1 MSMRG
6 GSLYNVLGVAPGAE
20 DVVVE
25 AAFRALIKKY
35 HPDQAA
41 ADDAGRTAAE
51 VNAAYAVLKDSGRR
65 SEYDQRLWL
74 RDQGAVLQIAQPPA
88 PAFNLA
94 AWSGWTVSLLLGAT
108 VVVMAAGKIA
118 PPHSNIN
125 PLAAQPDV
133 AIAPPSAESAAEAF
147 WSRAHIA
154 TGLVSTP
161 AAEAAT
167 LPPPPAPVAAVPVPA
182 EAEAKSLAQR
192 PVDARAPRAKPP
204 ARSRSARAKA
214 RSEDQQFR
222 EREGYIY

>member
-51 VNAAYAVLKDSGRR
+51 VNAAYAVLKDPGRR
-65 SEYDQRLWL
+65 AEYDQRLWL
-74 RDQGAVLQIAQPPA
+74 RDQGAILQSAQPPV

-108 VVVMAAGKIA
+108 VVAMAAGRIA
-118 PPHSNIN
+118 PPHSNMI
-125 PLAAQPDV
+125 PLAAQPEV
-133 AIAPPSAESAAEAF
+133 ATAPPSAESAAEAF

-154 TGLVSTP
+154 SGLVSTP

-167 LPPPPAPVAAVPVPA
+167 LPPPPAPVEALPVPA
-182 EAEAKSLAQR
+182 EAKPLAQR
-192 PVDARAPRAKPP
+192 PVAARAPRATPP
-204 ARSRSARAKA
+204 ARSRSARAK
-214 RSEDQQFR
+214 SHSDDQQFR